1 MSNIEFFTNSN
12 FKVLSYLYDNKD
24 KENLV
29 KITQEEIGM
38 ALNMNRT
45 TVNYIMKK
53 LKEKGYIIHDESKV
67 GRYYLTEEA
76 IKIVE
81 PFKK

>member
-12 FKVLSYLYDNKD
+12 FKVLSYLYENKD

-67 GRYYLTEEA
+67 GRYYLTDEA

>member
-12 FKVLSYLYDNKD
+12 FKVLSYLYENKD

-29 KITQEEIGM
+29 KITQEEIGT

>member
-12 FKVLSYLYDNKD
+12 FKVLSYLYENKD

-29 KITQEEIGM
+29 KITQEEIGT

-53 LKEKGYIIHDESKV
+53 LKEKGYIVHDESKV
-67 GRYYLTEEA
+67 GRYYLTDKA

>member
-12 FKVLSYLYDNKD
+12 FKVLSYLYENKD

>member
-12 FKVLSYLYDNKD
+12 FKVLSYLYENKD

-29 KITQEEIGM
+29 KITQEEIGT

-67 GRYYLTEEA
+67 GRYYLTDEA